1 MRWTK
6 EMNLPGVPSLLL
18 LFYTIVWLPL
28 LVIYG
33 ASRAEARG
41 GKHDDVQLPLISDKN
56 RNRVW
61 LNTLFQSVVLL
72 VLSCLVGQEFD
83 FGFLDLPRSLPS
95 ALLMI
100 FFGVSFAL
108 MLRSIL
114 RLLRSKEES
123 KHSIVFS
130 LVPRT
135 PSQWLLKGFVII
147 VGCIAVEFAY
157 RGVCWAILNYS
168 LGSVW
173 TSALICS
180 VAFALIH
187 WIQGWKVVVMMFFMA
202 VMLHAVVWACASVLP
217 AIAIH
222 LIYDTIAVL
231 QIAAQRREMDQ
242 AMRNEA

>member
-1 MRWTK
+1 
-6 EMNLPGVPSLLL
+6 MNLPGLPSLLF
-18 LFYTIVWLPL
+18 LFYTLVWLPL

-33 ASRAEARG
+33 ASRALARRDKQPDG
-41 GKHDDVQLPLISDKN
+41 QPSLISVHQ

-61 LNTLFQSVVLL
+61 FNTLFQSVVLL
-72 VLSCLVGQEFD
+72 VLSLVVGRGFD

-100 FFGVSFAL
+100 LFGISFSL
-108 MLRSIL
+108 MLRSVL
-114 RLLRSKEES
+114 RLWRSQAEAQRA
-123 KHSIVFS
+123 VVYS
-130 LVPRT
+130 LVPST
-135 PSQWLLKGFVII
+135 PSQWALKGLVVV

-168 LGSVW
+168 LRSIW

-202 VMLHAVVWACASVLP
+202 VMLHAVVWASESVLP

-222 LIYDTIAVL
+222 LIYDAIAVL
-231 QIAAQRREMDQ
+231 QIASQQRRM
-242 AMRNEA
+242 NESLRSEV